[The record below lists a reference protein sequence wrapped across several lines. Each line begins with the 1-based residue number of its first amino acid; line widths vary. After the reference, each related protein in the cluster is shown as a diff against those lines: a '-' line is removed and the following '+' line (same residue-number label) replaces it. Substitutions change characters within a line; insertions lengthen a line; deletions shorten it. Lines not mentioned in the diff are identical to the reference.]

1 MALFHLSVTQ
11 TKRSAGQSAI
21 ASAAYRAGERLYSE
35 YYGEYSDY
43 TRKGGVICSDI
54 LLPSHAPPEYAD
66 RQTLWNAVEKA
77 ERGKNAQLAYS
88 FDIALQNEFSLEE
101 NIALARQF
109 LLENFVSRG
118 MVVDF
123 AVHQPDRE
131 DGGIPNPHFH
141 VLCPIRPIEQDGKW
155 GLKQRRVYEL
165 DEDGNRIRDQNGEYV
180 FNAVPTTD
188 WGSPETLEHWREAWA
203 EMCNAKFA
211 EKGLDVRIDHRSY
224 ERQGVDLLPTIHE
237 GATVRAMEKKGI
249 RTEKGEFNRW
259 IKATNAVIKDIR
271 KKISLLFD
279 WITEI
284 KAELAKPQTPDLVSL
299 LNDYYTQRK
308 AGAYS
313 QKGKI
318 SNLKE
323 MNETYNYLRANGIYT
338 LEDLESRLQ
347 SHRTTV
353 DGLKTT
359 MDSQNARMKAIR
371 RDIPLTLA
379 DERIARAIRENNA
392 KLVIIDPVQ
401 AFLGA
406 DVDMNRANEVR
417 PIFRSLGDIA
427 QATGCAIVLIGHLNK
442 AAGTQSTYRGLG
454 SIDITAAVRSLLFIG
469 KLKDNPT
476 TRVLIHEKSSLAPP
490 GQSLAFSLGDEKGFE
505 WIGAYDITADELL
518 AGTDTAKT
526 ESKTA
531 QAEMLI
537 LELLANGKKMPS
549 AELEKAVNDRGISSR
564 TMRTA
569 KSRIGDRLI
578 TEKDGTA
585 WVCYLRN

>member
-1 MALFHLSVTQ
+1 MALFHFTVTQ
-11 TKRSAGQSAI
+11 TKRSKGQSAI
-21 ASAAYRAGERLYSE
+21 ASAAYRSGEKLYSE

-43 TRKGGVICSDI
+43 TRKRGVICSDI
-54 LLPSHAPPEYAD
+54 LLPPHAPKEYAD

-88 FDIALQNEFSLEE
+88 FEISLQNEFSLEE
-101 NIALARQF
+101 NIALAREF
-109 LLENFVSRG
+109 LFREFVSRG
-118 MVVDF
+118 MTVDVSF
-123 AVHQPDRE
+123 HEKECE
-131 DGGIPNPHFH
+131 DGGTPNPHFH
-141 VLCPIRPIEQDGKW
+141 FLCPIRPMEQDGTW
-155 GLKQRRVYEL
+155 GIKQRREYVL
-165 DEDGNRIRDQNGEYV
+165 DEEGNRIRDANGKYV

-347 SHRTTV
+347 SRRTTV

>member
-54 LLPSHAPPEYAD
+54 LLPSHAPKEYAD

-141 VLCPIRPIEQDGKW
+141 VLCPIRPIEQNGKW

-165 DEDGNRIRDQNGEYV
+165 DEDGNRIRDANGKYV

-442 AAGTQSTYRGLG
+442 AVGTQSTYRGLG